1 MEEAEILLRNA
12 MEHHGAAVY
21 RLALCRMQSVQDAE
35 DVYQDVFLRLL
46 GQEASAWD
54 GEHLRAWLLRCTVN
68 RCHDLHRF
76 RLRLAVGQKDGP
88 GQHIMLGLAHQI
100 RGQITGVR
108 RIISNDQNFAGS
120 GNHINSHH
128 AVQQL
133 FSRGHVDIARTDNF
147 IHLRHALCP
156 VSQCRYGL
164 RPTHQKNAVHT
175 GNCRCG

>member
-76 RLRLAVGQKDGP
+76 RLRRPVLA
-88 GQHIMLGLAHQI
+88 LADLPE
-100 RGQITGVR
+100 TAAEA
-108 RIISNDQNFAGS
+108 DS
-120 GNHINSHH
+120 GAAELWD
-128 AVQQL
+128 AV
-133 FSRGHVDIARTDNF
+133 ARLPEKLRVP
-147 IHLRHALCP
+147 IHLYYAEGY
-156 VSQCRYGL
+156 STEEIAGL
-164 RPTHQKNAVHT
+164 LDIPAATVRTRLRRARKKTQRPA
-175 GNCRCG
+175 GRRRP